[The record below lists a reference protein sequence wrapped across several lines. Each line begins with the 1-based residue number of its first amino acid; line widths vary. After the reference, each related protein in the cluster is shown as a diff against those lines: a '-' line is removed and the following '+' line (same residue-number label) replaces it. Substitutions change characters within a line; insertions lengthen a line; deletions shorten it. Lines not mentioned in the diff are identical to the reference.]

1 MSQFRLARI
10 SLILAAIGLNAA
22 PALLPSALAQSSR
35 LNANKPDAPAEAAAP
50 VAAVPAAAPKADTLR
65 AEIYKLLDPV
75 KVKELMAAKKYDE
88 VQANIVAAEAFPA
101 RTPYENYIIDR
112 MKLALG
118 SATNNDKMAMAALE
132 AVIAS
137 GRLEKKD
144 NADFMQALANYHYN
158 AKDYPKAIEWFKR
171 YQKEAPEPAK
181 VQRALSRALYLSNDF
196 AGSKA
201 ELDKIVASAEAAGK
215 APELEDLR
223 VLASANAKLKDMTSY
238 AGTLERMVSLYP
250 TDEYWTDLLRRIPSK
265 PGFRVGLMLDVYR
278 LELAALKAMEED
290 EYTEMAEI
298 ALLGGFF
305 TEAKQAMDA
314 GYAAGV
320 LGKGA
325 NASKHK
331 VLRDKANKNAADDAK
346 TIDAGDTSARA
357 AKTGQPM
364 VNLGYAYVTM
374 GQFDKGIDLI
384 EKGIAKGGLKNP
396 DDAKLRLGVSLVK
409 AGRKS
414 DAIKVFEGLKG
425 NDGIGDLGRY
435 WIIFAKGAPTAAA
448 AAPAPA
454 AAK

>member
-10 SLILAAIGLNAA
+10 SLLLAAIGLNAA
-22 PALLPSALAQSSR
+22 PALLPSAHAQSSR
-35 LNANKPDAPAEAAAP
+35 LNANKPDPAKEAAAP
-50 VAAVPAAAPKADTLR
+50 APEAAAAAAAAAPKGDTLR
-65 AEIYKLLDPV
+65 VEIFKLLDPA
-75 KVKELMAAKKYDE
+75 KIKELMAAKKFDE
-88 VQANIVAAEAFPA
+88 VQANVVAAEAFPN

-112 MKLALG
+112 MKLAIG
-118 SATNNDKMAMAALE
+118 SATNNDKMAIAALE

-137 GRLEKKD
+137 GKLDKKD
-144 NADFMQALANYHYN
+144 QTDFMQALANYYYN
-158 AKDYPKAIEWFKR
+158 GKDYPKAIEWFKR

-196 AGSKA
+196 AGAKA
-201 ELDKIVASAEAAGK
+201 ELDKIVATAEAAGK
-215 APELEDLR
+215 PADLEDLR
-223 VLASANAKLKDMTSY
+223 VLASTNAKLKDMTSY
-238 AGTLERMVSLYP
+238 AGTLERMVAAYP

-320 LGKGA
+320 LGKGG
-325 NASKHK
+325 NAAKHK
-331 VLRDKANKNAADDAK
+331 ALRDKVTKNAADDAK
-346 TIDAGDTSARA
+346 TIEAGDKSAQA

-384 EKGIAKGGLKNP
+384 EKGIAKGGLKNA
-396 DDAKLRLGVSLVK
+396 DDAKLKLGVALVK
-409 AGRKS
+409 AGRKP

-435 WIIFAKGAPTAAA
+435 WIIYAKGAPTAAA
-448 AAPAPA
+448 
-454 AAK
+454 K

>member
-22 PALLPSALAQSSR
+22 PALLPSAFAQ
-35 LNANKPDAPAEAAAP
+35 AKPDPAAA
-50 VAAVPAAAPKADTLR
+50 AAAPKAETLR
-65 AEIYKLLDPV
+65 AEIYKLLEPV
-75 KVKELMAAKKYDE
+75 KVKEQMAAKKFDE
-88 VQANIVAAEAFPA
+88 VQANLTAAEAFPD

-137 GRLEKKD
+137 GRLDKKD
-144 NADFMQALANYHYN
+144 SADFMQALANYHYN
-158 AKDYPKAIEWFKR
+158 AKDYPKAIEVFKR
-171 YQKEAPEPAK
+171 YQKEAPEPNK
-181 VQRALSRALYLSNDF
+181 VQRSLSRALYLSNDF

-201 ELDKIVASAEAAGK
+201 ELDKMVAAAEAAGK

-238 AGTLERMVSLYP
+238 SNTLERMVTLYP
-250 TDEYWTDLLRRIPSK
+250 TDEYWTDLVRRVPSK

-278 LELAALKAMEED
+278 LEMAALKAMEED
-290 EYTEMAEI
+290 EYTEMAEL
-298 ALLGGFF
+298 ALLNGFF
-305 TEAKQAMDA
+305 TEAKQAVDA

-325 NASKHK
+325 GAGKHK
-331 VLRDKANKNAADDAK
+331 ALRDKVTKHAADDAK
-346 TIDAGDTSARA
+346 TIESGDASARS

-374 GQFDKGIDLI
+374 GQFDKGIELI

-396 DDAKLRLGVSLVK
+396 EDAKLKLGVSLVK
-409 AGRKS
+409 AGRKP

-435 WIIFAKGAPTAAA
+435 WTIFAKGAPTAAA
-448 AAPAPA
+448 AA
-454 AAK
+454 K